1 MVNEHRRLRELPDT
15 LRSEADQSD
24 SIESIRQEMS
34 NLKMVPEGLARLDA
48 SLTKWKDAVEAGS
61 SSVVKQ
67 LVDAVEKELRKSR
80 SDVAEIKQSLSKA
93 RATLMTIMAVQLP
106 AEAKL
111 FDPEPQWKGKRQVRN

>member
-106 AEAKL
+106 
-111 FDPEPQWKGKRQVRN
+111 V